1 MISTQRPSAPSLP
14 TLANGLEAVIRQRLG
29 NRVRDLRVVVEAEGV
44 VLQGQTATYH
54 VKQIAQHAAMEAA
67 GLPILANRIEVC

>member
-1 MISTQRPSAPSLP
+1 MISTERPSAPTLP
-14 TLANGLEAVIRQRLG
+14 MLAHGLEAVVRQRLG
-29 NRVRDLRVVVEAEGV
+29 NRIRDLRIVVEPEGV
-44 VLQGQTATYH
+44 VLQGQTTTYH